1 MPHAAD
7 PVSPLTRLAPHQQL
21 ALDLPHTE
29 RSEEQDFLPSSSN
42 AAALAHLSRWPD
54 WPTPVTVLFGPEG
67 SGKTHLARIWAARAH
82 AVWLES
88 AGPWLL
94 PPRDLFPAPAT
105 CLAIDEADLVWDEQV
120 LFHLFN
126 LVTER
131 RGSLLLTATLPP
143 AGWRLALPDLRSRL
157 ALASLVEIGPPD
169 DALLAALYVKQLAD
183 RGLRPDKGA
192 VEWLL
197 AHGPRSF
204 AAVRR
209 IVGELDRASLRACR
223 PVTTALARSVLVD
236 LAGRGGEDVAEPTEE
251 NG

>member
-1 MPHAAD
+1 M
-7 PVSPLTRLAPHQQL
+7 TRLAPHQQL

-42 AAALAHLSRWPD
+42 AAALAHLGRWPD

-67 SGKTHLARIWAARAH
+67 SGKTHLARIWAARAR

-94 PPRDLFPAPAT
+94 PPRDLFPAPAS
-105 CLAIDEADLVWDEQV
+105 CLAIDEADHVWDEQV

-143 AGWRLALPDLRSRL
+143 ADGGSVARS
-157 ALASLVEIGPPD
+157 
-169 DALLAALYVKQLAD
+169 
-183 RGLRPDKGA
+183 
-192 VEWLL
+192 
-197 AHGPRSF
+197 PRSP
-204 AAVRR
+204 
-209 IVGELDRASLRACR
+209 GH
-223 PVTTALARSVLVD
+223 PP
-236 LAGRGGEDVAEPTEE
+236 GRGGRPRSPRGAPASTRARDRCQQVRPLRCARSNQPTRKSTKARTLPDRCRRC
-251 NG
+251 G